1 MGNLCSIFHER
12 FNVLKTLTR
21 CPKKAYLLDQF
32 IYWWQN
38 SKFKLKNSDSIWF
51 MRPYEDIAQEVG
63 IGLSTLKKYIKEFSD
78 LELIE
83 RRSTFCA
90 KNRNNNPNEFEVKKR
105 TYIRITE
112 KLLELINQTSYLKPQ
127 KRLCKNESEF
137 LTQSSQLK
145 QIETIEKSKPIPS
158 IYKDKKYNC
167 FNNNISETY
176 TVNFGEK
183 DIRCNPN
190 KTFTKNFKYEKEL
203 EGLITEEAKNQIKG
217 MLYNIEHKHRI
228 LISDPEQLFAE
239 IVFAA
244 TDPNQFKHCESFK
257 HKLNAISFI
266 LRSKRWSTPKGFYN
280 HSYIGSLFK
289 ERKDVRARRRQ
300 ETKLER
306 ELLGITN
313 PQKVA
318 EIKARI
324 ELSDKHGAQFN
335 RPDESAKSF
344 SHLQKELIDK
354 LKRINHEI
362 HSEGCYLQMMEKDYS
377 DGLPH
382 ASRALID
389 SSAVKLARLYE
400 EQAELENK
408 LAMFEQDRSLCA

>member
-12 FNVLKTLTR
+12 FNVLKTLTS

-32 IYWWQN
+32 IFWWQN
-38 SKFKLKNSDSIWF
+38 SKYKLKNSDSIWF
-51 MRPYEDIAQEVG
+51 MRPYEDIAREVG
-63 IGLSTLKKYIKEFSD
+63 VGLSTLKKYIKEFAD

-83 RRSTFCA
+83 RRNTFCA
-90 KNRNNNPNEFEVKKR
+90 KNKNNNPNEFEVKKR
-105 TYIRITE
+105 TYIRITD
-112 KLLELINQTSYLKPQ
+112 KLLKLINQTSNSLHQNK
-127 KRLCKNESEF
+127 LCEDKS
-137 LTQSSQLK
+137 LVQSTSSQLE
-145 QIETIEKSKPIPS
+145 QIETIEKSKTIPS

-167 FNNNISETY
+167 IINTISETD

-183 DIRCNPN
+183 DIHSKLN

-203 EGLITEEAKNQIKG
+203 EGLITEEAKSQIKG
-217 MLYNIEHKHRI
+217 MLYNIQHKHHI

-257 HKLNAISFI
+257 HKLNAISFT

-289 ERKDVRARRRQ
+289 ERKEVKTRKIK
-300 ETKLER
+300 EEKLER

-313 PQKVA
+313 PKTIA
-318 EIKARI
+318 EIKTRF
-324 ELSDKHGAQFN
+324 ELSDEQEARFKS
-335 RPDESAKSF
+335 PEKTSKVSAG
-344 SHLQKELIDK
+344 LMNELADR
-354 LKRINHEI
+354 LKRISHEI
-362 HSEGCYLQMMEKDYS
+362 YSEGRYLQLIEKNYS
-377 DGLPH
+377 AGLPH

-389 SSAVKLARLYE
+389 NSMRKLSRLYE
-400 EQAELENK
+400 EQTELENK
-408 LAMFEQDRSLCA
+408 LASYKHDQSLCA